1 MVPWTPREI
10 QRATCCKASRKTSDW
25 RSNTST
31 RGNWR
36 MDPYLRLRP
45 VGFDELGVAA
55 ALENCVNDRGRADVI
70 VLDMALPG
78 VSDIEILRHCAPA
91 GRACHR
97 LEPEGQL
104 RNGRRPAK
112 QVRSKIMAAA
122 RIREPELS
130 RGHLEAG
137 AQ

>member
-1 MVPWTPREI
+1 
-10 QRATCCKASRKTSDW
+10 
-25 RSNTST
+25 
-31 RGNWR
+31 
-36 MDPYLRLRP
+36 MDPYLRLRLAD
-45 VGFDELGVAA
+45 FDELGIA

-70 VLDMALPG
+70 VLDIALPL
-78 VSDIEILRHCAPA
+78 VSATSRSYGICAPA
-91 GRACHR
+91 GRACRR
-97 LEPEGQL
+97 LKPEGQL

-112 QVRSKIMAAA
+112 QVGSKIMAAA